1 MLWMA
6 LRNVIKCDIWKN
18 CIVLGTNWNVDVYYY
33 LKWCIMQV
41 SSKLQTW
48 TKRHRSLVLIWLAL
62 WGSWILM
69 SRRLIVLWG
78 VWRCIRA
85 CLRCRG
91 HSHISWSL
99 RGTMTPHPPGHTP
112 RTAVN
117 MCFSQPRRWDG
128 CQADVMWLLWGLSA
142 VSTSNSDAWLG
153 KLKTEKRGLSSYH
166 PSLTNTKSENIKTNK
181 LQQNDYKKFISLILW
196 NDLK

>member
-1 MLWMA
+1 
-6 LRNVIKCDIWKN
+6 
-18 CIVLGTNWNVDVYYY
+18 
-33 LKWCIMQV
+33 MQV

-112 RTAVN
+112 QTAETHTQTWTCVSHSHGAGTVARLMLCGCYGGWALWVLVIVMLDLVN
-117 MCFSQPRRWDG
+117 SKQKREVYRHIIHRE
-128 CQADVMWLLWGLSA
+128 LTRS
-142 VSTSNSDAWLG
+142 
-153 KLKTEKRGLSSYH
+153 LKT
-166 PSLTNTKSENIKTNK
+166 
-181 LQQNDYKKFISLILW
+181 
-196 NDLK
+196 